1 MGKARPTSRQRRQN
15 RPPQSGQSGLQT
27 ARGQERERR
36 QSRPAAE
43 RMRRREVPPVR
54 RRRGPMPLRPEAVRL
69 VRRTGRRRGDS
80 PPDAVGLP
88 LTRRPGENGD
98 AALWRCFICSFFWW

>member
-43 RMRRREVPPVR
+43 RMRRRDVPPGRTVR
-54 RRRGPMPLRPEAVRL
+54 PPQARPHVP
-69 VRRTGRRRGDS
+69 S
-80 PPDAVGLP
+80 
-88 LTRRPGENGD
+88 PGE
-98 AALWRCFICSFFWW
+98 AAGAAAACKTPAAPH

>member
-15 RPPQSGQSGLQT
+15 RPLQSGQSGLQT

-43 RMRRREVPPVR
+43 RMRRRDVPPGRTVR
-54 RRRGPMPLRPEAVRL
+54 PPQARPHAPSPG
-69 VRRTGRRRGDS
+69 GR
-80 PPDAVGLP
+80 PPSSAGQ
-88 LTRRPGENGD
+88 
-98 AALWRCFICSFFWW
+98 AAGAATAHQTPAASH